1 MKETYGILGFGN
13 APKTVIEAALNDIG
27 TKLRYVVP
35 WYGKVTDGLE
45 VVYDWLLDNEADFMI
60 VSSESG
66 KDVPRLLAEK
76 AEVIEKV
83 KDVNFKILKT
93 LKDKEIP
100 GISLIMWDQ
109 DDEDES
115 VRISS
120 MSIDM
125 ALPTLELTNGLVPI
139 IVDGGDTPSPVKDVI
154 KKALVTD
161 EELPEIGEASYDRE
175 TLEVMPAALVK
186 RMAKDKGITTRT
198 KEEAIDALSPKV
210 DDQQDIGSIIVL
222 LRDGTELGF
231 NATPEMLIKIMELVV
246 SSQKQW

>member
-27 TKLRYVVP
+27 TKLNYVVP

-45 VVYDWLLDNEADFMI
+45 VVYDWLLDNEADFTI
-60 VSSESG
+60 ISVETG
-66 KDVPRLLAEK
+66 KAVPKVLSEK
-76 AEVIEKV
+76 AEAVEKV
-83 KDVNFKILKT
+83 KDVDFKILKT
-93 LKDKEIP
+93 LRSKEVP

-109 DDEDES
+109 ENEEES

-125 ALPTLELTNGLVPI
+125 DLPTLELTNGLVPI
-139 IVDGGDTPSPVKDVI
+139 IVDSEPKEEVRQSPISD
-154 KKALVTD
+154 D
-161 EELPEIGEASYDRE
+161 ELPEIGEASYDRE

-186 RMAKDKGITTRT
+186 RMARDKGLATRT
-198 KEEAIDALSPKV
+198 KEEAIEALSPKTGPGAQ
-210 DDQQDIGSIIVL
+210 DDIGSIIVL
-222 LRDGTELGF
+222 MKDGTELGF
-231 NATPEMLIKIMELVV
+231 NATPEILTKIMELVV